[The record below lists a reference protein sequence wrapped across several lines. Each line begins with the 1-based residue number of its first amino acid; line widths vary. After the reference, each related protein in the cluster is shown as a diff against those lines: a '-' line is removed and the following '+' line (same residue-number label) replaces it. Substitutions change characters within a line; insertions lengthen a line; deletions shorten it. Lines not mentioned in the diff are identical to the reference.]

1 MKHILSIL
9 SFITLFAATIQAQ
22 TQGQVIDEIAAVV
35 GDNIIMQSEIEV
47 EFQQLQKEIGS
58 LNDSARC
65 AIMRQ
70 KIVERMLLTQA
81 QWDSIPLADERVDY
95 ELDKRIKFF
104 SSQFP
109 GGQKEMETYYG
120 KSIAEI
126 KLSNRDKIK
135 DGLLVQE
142 MQNKV
147 MKEVKVSPTDIKKL
161 FNELDKLD
169 SLPYYSAEI
178 ELAQII
184 MLPKVSKE
192 AKELALEKITELRNR
207 ILMGDNFGTLAL
219 IYSDDKGSAQKRGEL
234 GYFTRGDMVPEFEA
248 TAYKL
253 RPDSVSKIIETK
265 YGYHIMQLVDR
276 RGENIN
282 VRHILIKPN
291 IFRSDIN
298 RTKEI
303 LDSVL
308 WLVKID
314 SLTFEK
320 AAQKF
325 SDDENTKA
333 NGGYI
338 TDGTIG
344 TSKIPLDELPKDIFF
359 RIENLQAG
367 QLSETELVTLPTPDR
382 QQAWRV
388 FYLKSESAPHRAN
401 MRDDY
406 QKMQALAMQRKQMLT
421 MQNWIDKH
429 KITFYIQLS
438 DKYKSCLGLQEF
450 IKH

>member
-9 SFITLFAATIQAQ
+9 SLITLFAATIQAQ

-70 KIVERMLLTQA
+70 KIVERMLLTQS

-142 MQNKV
+142 MQNKI

-178 ELAQII
+178 ELAQLI

-192 AKELALEKITELRNR
+192 AKELAFEKITELRNR
-207 ILMGDNFGTLAL
+207 ILKGDNFGTLAL

-367 QLSETELVTLPTPDR
+367 EISETELVTLPTPDR

-406 QKMQALAMQRKQMLT
+406 QKMQALAMQRKQMQA
-421 MQNWIDKH
+421 MQNWIEKH
-429 KITFYIQLS
+429 KMTFYIQLS
-438 DKYKSCLGLQEF
+438 DQYKSCLGLQEF
-450 IKH
+450 IKQ